1 MELGWGGGAEVR
13 LHTQMHTD
21 EPAASRATG
30 TLTLSQSN
38 NAAAGTN
45 RQLFNS
51 HQLMR
56 CHQVLLC
63 AFPILFFFFF
73 CISRILFAFI
83 FIAQM
88 LQSRRGGRA
97 GGRGCCIN
105 ADIGAWLLKQ
115 GGVNGESRR
124 SHMAKMGR
132 YPAASPCLCT
142 QRHMLCGLWV
152 SACRRRWAPASAV
165 CVSQS
170 GRETQK

>member
-1 MELGWGGGAEVR
+1 MLRGGGAEVR

-56 CHQVLLC
+56 YHQVLLC
-63 AFPILFFFFF
+63 AFPILFFF

-97 GGRGCCIN
+97 GGCYIN

-115 GGVNGESRR
+115 GGVNGGSRR
-124 SHMAKMGR
+124 SHTAKMGR

-152 SACRRRWAPASAV
+152 SACRRRWAPASVV

-170 GRETQK
+170 SSKNQK